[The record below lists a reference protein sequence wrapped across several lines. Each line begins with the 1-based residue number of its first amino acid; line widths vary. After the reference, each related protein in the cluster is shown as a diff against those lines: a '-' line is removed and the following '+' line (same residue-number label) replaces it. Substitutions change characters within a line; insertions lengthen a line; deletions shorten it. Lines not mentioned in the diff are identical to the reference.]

1 MVGVAG
7 DAIPDG
13 VEWRVALARDP
24 SQWPSGPF
32 EHRAVGRFREGRAEA
47 TFEHLPAGEY
57 AIVAFVDLD
66 GDGELDRTLLGMPRE
81 PIAYGND
88 ATPRLGPPAFEACVV
103 EVGAGP
109 VEIDLTLRVE

>member
-1 MVGVAG
+1 MAVEHIGIG
-7 DAIPDG
+7 DG
-13 VEWRVALARDP
+13 TEWRVALASDP
-24 SQWPSGPF
+24 AQWPSGPF

-88 ATPRLGPPAFEACVV
+88 ATPRLGPPAFASCLVAVDRGSMRLELA
-103 EVGAGP
+103 
-109 VEIDLTLRVE
+109 LRVE